1 MSNSAMPWTIAHQ
14 APPSMGFSRQEYW
27 SGVPFPSPTL
37 AFNQFFLFF
46 FLTHPYRSHEWKKH
60 GTCAAQLDALSPL
73 KVLGRGYAMATRE
86 DRVVRSVT
94 QLEVGDTVTVSLSDG
109 TAQCR
114 VEGLQRRKQ
123 RGKKTDI

>member
-1 MSNSAMPWTIAHQ
+1 MDRLAQSRVMTRPDGYLQQHELHLEMLRQRLEHAGQNCLQKNTQRFRQ
-14 APPSMGFSRQEYW
+14 A
-27 SGVPFPSPTL
+27 
-37 AFNQFFLFF
+37 
-46 FLTHPYRSHEWKKH
+46 
-60 GTCAAQLDALSPL
+60 AAQLDALSPL